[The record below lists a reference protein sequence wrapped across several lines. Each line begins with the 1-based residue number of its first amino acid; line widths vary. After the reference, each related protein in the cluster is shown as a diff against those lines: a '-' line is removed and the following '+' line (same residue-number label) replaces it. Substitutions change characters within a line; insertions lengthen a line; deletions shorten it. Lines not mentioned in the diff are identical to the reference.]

1 MQHQQFSSR
10 DGELEQVWDETC
22 AFLPQKEIQAAADHL
37 VACKAMLAASSS
49 HRHSRLIP
57 NRAINGCQELHKAAG
72 ARQSGESNES
82 IYCSKGLMGLVCW
95 HNIPLL
101 LCDIRLA
108 GEGQKYPVAL
118 IVAFSRQLPPN
129 VMIGLLYD
137 ISCVLDRSI
146 AKVSLEAVVVGN
158 CSKQSD

>member
-1 MQHQQFSSR
+1 
-10 DGELEQVWDETC
+10 
-22 AFLPQKEIQAAADHL
+22 
-37 VACKAMLAASSS
+37 MLADSYS
-49 HRHSRLIP
+49 HRHSRLVP

-82 IYCSKGLMGLVCW
+82 IYCLKGLMGLVCW

-118 IVAFSRQLPPN
+118 IVALSHQLPPN
-129 VMIGLLYD
+129 VTIGLLYD
-137 ISCVLDRSI
+137 IGCVLDHSI
-146 AKVSLEAVVVGN
+146 AKVSLEAVVVWDW
-158 CSKQSD
+158 S

>member
-1 MQHQQFSSR
+1 MQHQQFSSC
-10 DGELEQVWDETC
+10 DGELVQVWDEMC

-37 VACKAMLAASSS
+37 AACKAMSAASS
-49 HRHSRLIP
+49 HHHSRLVP
-57 NRAINGCQELHKAAG
+57 DGAIDGCQESHKAAG

-82 IYCSKGLMGLVCW
+82 IYCLKGLMGLVCW

-101 LCDIRLA
+101 LCDIRSA
-108 GEGQKYPVAL
+108 GKGQKYPVAL